1 MKTRASIYCRIFL
14 ALIGSW
20 ASPLMAQSEPESGD
34 GSLLLQSQ
42 RETIEIP
49 VGSYIDVNY
58 RHDSRIYRGEHLQAV
73 MDSTVVLSG
82 DTVQIKYID
91 RIAVK
96 REKLHKA
103 GKITLF
109 SSIGAVLLFW
119 FLVAC
124 LFAFYLNPALMFI
137 TGLLLVLVAIP
148 ASLAM
153 PTGIIVGIVL
163 LAVSTKIF
171 QLGYNW
177 KLSTRPKKSNLPS
190 DPKK

>member
-1 MKTRASIYCRIFL
+1 MKTRASIFFRICL
-14 ALIGSW
+14 ALFGSW
-20 ASPLMAQSEPESGD
+20 ASPLMAQSEPESGA
-34 GSLLLQSQ
+34 GSLLVQSQ

-49 VGSYIDVNY
+49 VGSYMDVNY
-58 RHDSRIYRGEHLQAV
+58 RHDSRTFRGEHLEAV

-109 SSIGAVLLFW
+109 ASIGAVLLFW

-163 LAVSTKIF
+163 LAVSTKVF

-177 KLSTRPKKSNLPS
+177 KLSTRPQKPNLPS